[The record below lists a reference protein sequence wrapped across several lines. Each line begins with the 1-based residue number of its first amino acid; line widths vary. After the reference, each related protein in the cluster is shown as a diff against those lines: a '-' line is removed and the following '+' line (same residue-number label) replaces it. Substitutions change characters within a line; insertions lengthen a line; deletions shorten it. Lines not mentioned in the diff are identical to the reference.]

1 MRASDRRRTEYR
13 GRWASER
20 DDHAGLVRL
29 GCRPV
34 TQDALGF
41 PSARS
46 GDEDLQVLLTRQ
58 TGTGGYLGAKAV
70 QVPLFCQQLGKPI
83 SQKWI
88 CRVDGSPVPR
98 RRGTE
103 PLRVWG

>member
-29 GCRPV
+29 GCSPV

-70 QVPLFCQQLGKPI
+70 QVPLFCQQLGKADFPEVDL
-83 SQKWI
+83 SSRWI
-88 CRVDGSPVPR
+88 ACAASSRN
-98 RRGTE
+98 
-103 PLRVWG
+103 